1 MENTYCTR
9 YDVLQSYYYL
19 ISNFILS
26 AYCSRLQAVSRDASG
41 GAVRATAAA
50 PTRRQSRRA
59 AYSDWLVPAPGGGQ
73 RRTGCA
79 GQRSNDVHNYACDEQ
94 HETLSLVSYM

>member
-1 MENTYCTR
+1 M
-9 YDVLQSYYYL
+9 
-19 ISNFILS
+19 
-26 AYCSRLQAVSRDASG
+26 SRDASG
-41 GAVRATAAA
+41 GAVRAAAAA

-79 GQRSNDVHNYACDEQ
+79 GQRSNDVYNSACDEQ
-94 HETLSLVSYM
+94 HETTASVS